1 MNALTKSIAKGAAA
15 GLVVGLILA
24 GVVDVISIFT
34 SNKNELTNQNKSV
47 VTPSVPIQPTEK
59 LESRTSKIKDIQL
72 LKLNPNRTLVIN
84 EQITFFS
91 ERLADQ
97 ILEMGDSSEPIVI
110 LINSPGGNVF
120 SGEKILSAMESV
132 KSDIYTVCDGLCA
145 SMAAIIHQY
154 GTKRLATDR
163 SVLMFHDAAGG
174 IQGRLSEMLSM
185 LTMVKRKIEK
195 ANHYIANRSKISY
208 DELVR
213 LEANNYWIDSE
224 DAMERGLVDGLV
236 RLKNKPKPEGGVFG
250 L

>member
-1 MNALTKSIAKGAAA
+1 MKALVKSVGKGAAA
-15 GLVVGLILA
+15 GIVVGLILA
-24 GVVDVISIFT
+24 GAANVISIF
-34 SNKNELTNQNKSV
+34 SSDKNELTNQNKSV
-47 VTPSVPIQPTEK
+47 VTPSVPIQPVEK
-59 LESRTSKIKDIQL
+59 LESRTSKIKDIKV
-72 LKLNPNRTLVIN
+72 LKLNPARTLVIN
-84 EQITFFS
+84 EQISFFS
-91 ERLADQ
+91 ERFADQ

-110 LINSPGGNVF
+110 LINSPGGSVF

-132 KSDIYTVCDGLCA
+132 QSDIYTVCDGMCA

-174 IQGRLSEMLSM
+174 IQGRVNEMLSM
-185 LTMVKRKIEK
+185 LGMVKRKIEK

-208 DELVR
+208 EELVR
-213 LEANNYWIDSE
+213 LEANNYWVDSE

-236 RLKNKPKPEGGVFG
+236 RLKNKPKAESDRFG